1 MATFARRWVYD
12 VGMLAQARLA
22 QLGSLVASLFAASAC
37 GGSDSFSEAAQP
49 LFGEETTAV
58 VLVNPVINENSTTTV
73 VPGSARAGIHVGIAG
88 GGPATLTDD
97 TGLAVLV
104 DIPAGELEL
113 EVGDGVVLLDVRE
126 EGELYDVVVSL
137 RDGEAEHIIPPVR
150 YPIGGDIIELRDG
163 DSLEDAIDD
172 DVVIFL
178 GPGRYRSD
186 FELRSE
192 NVLIFG
198 SWDPVEGPLA
208 ILEDDFAVLGEPNR
222 IRSIALEG
230 TLTSRA
236 NQLSMAFSYLE
247 GANLTGTGVSLLR
260 NQFSDEAE
268 TVVPSSDAVLVDN
281 DGIP

>member
-1 MATFARRWVYD
+1 MPNPIRV
-12 VGMLAQARLA
+12 A
-22 QLGSLVASLFAASAC
+22 QLGVLVFAASAC
-37 GGSDSFSEAAQP
+37 GGSDSSSEAAQP

-58 VLVNPVINENSTTTV
+58 VIVNPVINENSTTDV
-73 VPGSARAGIHVGIAG
+73 VPGSARAGIHVGIAD
-88 GGPATLTDD
+88 GGPSTITDD
-97 TGLAVLV
+97 TGLAVLI
-104 DIPAGELEL
+104 DIPVGELEL

-137 RDGEAEHIIPPVR
+137 RDGEAQHIIPPVR

-163 DSLEDAIDD
+163 DSLEAAIAN

-198 SWDPVEGPLA
+198 SWDPVRGPLA
-208 ILEDDFAVLGEPNR
+208 VLEDDFAVLGEPNR
-222 IRSIALEG
+222 IRSVALEG
-230 TLTSRA
+230 IVTSRA
-236 NQLSMAFSYLE
+236 NQLSMSFSYLE
-247 GANLTGTGVSLLR
+247 GADLTGEGVSLIR
-260 NQFSDEAE
+260 NRFADEAE
-268 TVVPSSDAVLVDN
+268 TTVPSSDAVLVDN

>member
-1 MATFARRWVYD
+1 
-12 VGMLAQARLA
+12 MLAQALTPRL
-22 QLGSLVASLFAASAC
+22 GPLVAGLFTASAC
-37 GGSDSFSEAAQP
+37 GGSDVSSEAAQP

-58 VLVNPVINENSTTTV
+58 VVVNPIINENSTTTV
-73 VPGSARAGIHVGIAG
+73 VPGDVRAGIHVGIAD

-104 DIPAGELEL
+104 DIPVGELEL
-113 EVGDGVVLLDVRE
+113 EIGDGVVLLDVRE
-126 EGELYDVVVSL
+126 EGELYDVVVAL

-163 DSLEDAIDD
+163 DSLEDAIADE
-172 DVVIFL
+172 VVIFL
-178 GPGRYRSD
+178 GPGRYRSN
-186 FELRSE
+186 FELRNE

-208 ILEDDFAVLGEPNR
+208 VLEDDFPVLGELNR
-222 IRSIALEG
+222 IRSVALEG

-236 NQLSMAFSYLE
+236 NQLSMSFSYLE
-247 GANLTGTGVSLLR
+247 GANLTGTGVSLIR
-260 NQFSDEAE
+260 NQFADESS
-268 TVVPSSDAVLVDN
+268 TTVPSSDAVLVDN